1 MTTTSTTGGDAWYD
15 NISVYSSDYEPA
27 TFTPG
32 PSVEANHDLLGGLR
46 ENDFDVED
54 SQYSAGLVTLIIV
67 FLVAGLLACC
77 LIPCLYKC
85 LGTSRQERL
94 RERMKFGKQTHYRG
108 NILMVLASVAAIASA
123 AGAIWGLERADS
135 GLTNIEDATQNMATD
150 MLTILNLADD
160 TSVALDEVTASY
172 EALQASVDDCDNGA
186 ILSSLL
192 DAFDISSLTAS
203 VQAEIDDVSEDNF
216 GELAGDVQAIS
227 DAVSDTE
234 GARKG
239 LVWPVL
245 ILSLMFTA
253 FFVAIS
259 VSTYEC
265 VAFGHRDC
273 APASCCINP
282 CTIFVAVVIWICAAL
297 AVSLSALTGDFCID
311 PDANANE
318 LITDNTDGEIADLI
332 TYYTGDCTSENVAVD
347 AIIAAQVVAVPII
360 QSVVPTLYQLEAA
373 CSDLAEPVQTLD
385 NSLESFWTILEDA
398 GELSSCENLNGL
410 YQAAVYDELCKDL
423 PQGLLGFWVSC
434 AFLTVLLLI
443 LAIQWGRMLRQ
454 QTTEQD
460 ASTAEAMNSQR
471 AGWLVVSKRFSR
483 RNVVANPPPPPHGAS
498 SHVQRPVALERPQH
512 VTQR

>member
-1 MTTTSTTGGDAWYD
+1 MTTTSATGGDAWYD

-32 PSVEANHDLLGGLR
+32 ASVEANHDLLDGLR

-54 SQYSAGLVTLIIV
+54 AQYSAGLATLIIV

-94 RERMKFGKQTHYRG
+94 RERMQFGKQTHYGG
-108 NILMVLASVAAIASA
+108 NIFMVLASVAAIASA

-160 TSVALDEVTASY
+160 TSVALDEVTASF
-172 EALQASVDDCDNGA
+172 EALQESVDSCDNGA

-203 VQAEIDDVSEDNF
+203 VQTEIDGVSEDNF
-216 GELAGDVQAIS
+216 GELADDVQAIS
-227 DAVSDTE
+227 DAISDTE

-239 LVWPVL
+239 LLWPVL
-245 ILSLMFTA
+245 ILSLVFTA

-259 VSTYEC
+259 VSTYQC

-311 PDANANE
+311 PDTNAND
-318 LITDNTDGEIADLI
+318 LITENTEGDIADLI

-347 AIIAAQVVAVPII
+347 AIIAAQEVAVPII
-360 QSVVPTLYQLEAA
+360 QSVVPTLYQLEEA

-410 YQAAVYDELCKDL
+410 YQSAVYDELCKDL
-423 PQGLLGFWVSC
+423 PEGLLGFWVSC

-443 LAIQWGRMLRQ
+443 LVIQWGRMLRQ
-454 QTTEQD
+454 QTTEED
-460 ASTAEAMNSQR
+460 ASTAEAMNRQR
-471 AGWLVVSKRFSR
+471 AGWLNGSNRFSR
-483 RNVVANPPPPPHGAS
+483 RNVFANPPPPPPGAS